1 MVHRKAAHVESLWK
15 PHPPKQQDFEFSSTK
30 WRFHHPPET
39 SIENIQ
45 PTSSNPYWRTRTSL
59 PPGVSHLWHFHHM
72 IQLRYRSQDSICQS
86 PSPRGDESVVE
97 WDREFHCNL
106 FYTICT
112 YNNVYTYIY
121 IYFSLGTHLKMCI
134 HWIVDIT
141 VYMEIHKPKDWFL
154 LRDSPHHFGW
164 TSHYIVPFMWAHEI
178 RFWQFL
184 LRSDHWHKG
193 QCLFSNDHKWSYDE
207 SPVPFHEFHAIHH
220 LWGNFRT
227 FYRTLAV
234 GIHHLVVALPGL
246 AVWLSQGMM
255 DWYSFPYPVPS
266 RIVVYIEIHMDT
278 RYESSM

>member
-1 MVHRKAAHVESLWK
+1 MEELLSRSLVLADFTVTSRGPPVHRSMVHRKAAHVESLWK

-121 IYFSLGTHLKMCI
+121 ILFFRYTSK
-134 HWIVDIT
+134 D
-141 VYMEIHKPKDWFL
+141 VYTLNCW
-154 LRDSPHHFGW
+154 
-164 TSHYIVPFMWAHEI
+164 YN
-178 RFWQFL
+178 
-184 LRSDHWHKG
+184 
-193 QCLFSNDHKWSYDE
+193 CLY
-207 SPVPFHEFHAIHH
+207 
-220 LWGNFRT
+220 GN
-227 FYRTLAV
+227 
-234 GIHHLVVALPGL
+234 
-246 AVWLSQGMM
+246 S
-255 DWYSFPYPVPS
+255 
-266 RIVVYIEIHMDT
+266 
-278 RYESSM
+278 